1 MRATGRHARPPP
13 MLRRLIRRPAVLGA
27 ATRLLGAYLAF
38 VYRTARWEL
47 IGYEEAAALYRA
59 EGRAILA
66 FWHETLPLMPWL
78 MLEVRRRGLAES
90 AHVLVSSSRDG
101 ALIGRIV
108 GRFGLK
114 LAIGSSSRHGGAGLV
129 QLARLLEAGEPV
141 AITPDGPRG
150 PRRKP
155 APGVAELAA
164 LSGAPVFPVG
174 ARMRPAFG
182 LSTWDRMELPLPF
195 GRAALVIGPA
205 IRVAPGGGA
214 AALPGIAAALDAACD
229 AADARLGRSRRD

>member
-1 MRATGRHARPPP
+1 MF
-13 MLRRLIRRPAVLGA
+13 RRLTRHPAVLA
-27 ATRLLGAYLAF
+27 VATRLIGAYLAF

-47 IGYEEAAALYRA
+47 LGYDAAAERFRA

-108 GRFGLK
+108 GRFGLR
-114 LAIGSSSRHGGAGLV
+114 LAIGSSSRHGGSGLV
-129 QLARLLEAGEPV
+129 QLARLLEAGEVV

-150 PRRKP
+150 PRRQP

-174 ARMRPAFG
+174 ARMRPALG
-182 LSTWDRMELPLPF
+182 LSSWDRMELPLPF
-195 GRAALVIGPA
+195 ARAAMVIGPA
-205 IRVAPGGGA
+205 IAVPPGGGGA
-214 AALPGIAAALDAACD
+214 ALPAIAAALDAACD
-229 AADARLGRSRRD
+229 AADGRLGRTRRG